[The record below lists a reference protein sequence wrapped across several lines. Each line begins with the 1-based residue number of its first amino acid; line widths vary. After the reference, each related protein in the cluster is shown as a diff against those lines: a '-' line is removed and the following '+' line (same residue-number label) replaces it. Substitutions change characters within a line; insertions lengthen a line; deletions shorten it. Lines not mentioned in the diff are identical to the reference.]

1 MKRDYYEVLGVSRD
15 ADIQQIKKAYR
26 KLAREHHPD
35 VNENDPESEEK
46 FKEATEAYEILCD
59 SEKRNL
65 YDTYGHEG
73 LRRGAGG
80 PGGGTGFDGFPG
92 FSDIFENIFG
102 SFGGGGFGSPFGGA
116 SGHPA
121 GPARGDDLAIE
132 IELTLEEAAFGVE
145 KEISFRAQGSCTVCG
160 GVGTTDASSVVA

>member
-59 SEKRNL
+59 SEKRDL
-65 YDTYGHEG
+65 YEQYGQNRAINRTSTI
-73 LRRGAGG
+73 LMNRSPRRRG
-80 PGGGTGFDGFPG
+80 
-92 FSDIFENIFG
+92 
-102 SFGGGGFGSPFGGA
+102 
-116 SGHPA
+116 SGRE
-121 GPARGDDLAIE
+121 ARP
-132 IELTLEEAAFGVE
+132 
-145 KEISFRAQGSCTVCG
+145 
-160 GVGTTDASSVVA
+160 ASSPWCHSHRRWTRTKRASTD